1 MFMNKITTLLDYTAM
16 MHYICSMTKIRVI
29 TFRVPEEEFRILTAY
44 AEQVAR
50 SKSDVLREFI
60 RSLRPKKRS

>member
-1 MFMNKITTLLDYTAM
+1 MNKITVPLYDTAITY
-16 MHYICSMTKIRVI
+16 YIGSMSKIRVI

-50 SKSDVLREFI
+50 SKSDVLAINPSTEQRCT
-60 RSLRPKKRS
+60 